1 MRWAGSLQNH
11 HALGYWVRRA
21 KEGHGGPGCG
31 EELPAPVALPQAQEV
46 KSLLAEAFVS
56 CYHHQF
62 SQWHQ
67 SQELGKYL
75 SLWKLGED
83 SCFSPRSKE
92 PKSWRGEEQFAPKAT
107 EPQPRLLSL
116 KPWARCSC
124 SLIYFL
130 YLCTSIAI
138 FTQLLPRN
146 GWALEEVIL
155 PFITLLI
162 VPERHYSRW
171 AEGYKIQPDYI
182 EARKGEIEDGRERG
196 GNRIEMYNGPRIKA
210 NRHITGVLHSCN
222 RCAQTWIKLSS
233 NRSETRNLVTD
244 IIQSLYNKNNQ

>member
-1 MRWAGSLQNH
+1 M
-11 HALGYWVRRA
+11 
-21 KEGHGGPGCG
+21 
-31 EELPAPVALPQAQEV
+31 ALPQAQEV

-116 KPWARCSC
+116 KPWARCFC